1 MKQKHV
7 LFYTAAL
14 LVVALVTAGL
24 GIALGQPPLQA
35 VSNAVAA
42 PPAATVG
49 APAPAASGPD
59 VQTEILTSVYQRVNP
74 SVVNISVTKNVNQSS
89 AFPFPFGNNNNNNNN
104 NSNSGTRPF
113 VEQGLGS
120 GFVYDMQGHIITNNH
135 VVDGA
140 QTVEVTFAD
149 EVTVPATVV
158 GTDPGSDLAVI
169 QVKVDPSELHP
180 VVLGN
185 SDQLQVGQRAIAI
198 GNPFGLEGSL
208 TSGIVSGMGRTLPA
222 SNSDF
227 VIPNIIQTDAP
238 INPGNSGGP
247 LLNDQGEVIG
257 VNSAIVPSTNA
268 NGQSGFLGV
277 GFAIPVNIVKQEIP
291 TLIAGKQFEH
301 PWLGISGTT
310 LGLDLAKA
318 MNLSVQRGVLVVQVL
333 SNSPASKAG
342 LHGSDQT
349 VTFQGQDIPSG
360 GDIITAVDNQTV
372 NKFDDLLT
380 YLTNNTKVGQQV
392 TLKVLRN
399 GQEQSIQLTLA
410 ARPTTVT
417 TDNTTTQP

>member
-1 MKQKHV
+1 MKQKHA
-7 LFYTAAL
+7 LFYATAL
-14 LVVALVTAGL
+14 LVLALVTAGC
-24 GIALGQPPLQA
+24 GVSLGQPPLQA
-35 VSNAVAA
+35 VSNAAAA
-42 PPAATVG
+42 PPAATVA
-49 APAPAASGPD
+49 APVPAVSGPD
-59 VQTEILTSVYQRVNP
+59 VQTEILTSVYQHVNP
-74 SVVNISVTKNVNQSS
+74 SVVNISITKDVSSSS
-89 AFPFPFGNNNNNNNN
+89 AFPFPFNNNNP
-104 NSNSGTRPF
+104 NSRTRPF

-140 QTVEVTFAD
+140 KTVEVTFAD
-149 EVTVPATVV
+149 DVTVPATVV

-180 VVLGN
+180 VTLGN

-208 TSGIVSGMGRTLPA
+208 TSGIISGMGRTLPA

-277 GFAIPVNIVKQEIP
+277 GFAIPVNIVKQEIS

-318 MNLSVQRGVLVVQVL
+318 MSLSVQHGVLVVQVL
-333 SNSPASKAG
+333 DNSPASKAG
-342 LHGSDQT
+342 LQGSNKT
-349 VTFQGQDIPSG
+349 VTFQGQDVPSG
-360 GDIITAVDNQTV
+360 GDVITAIDNQPV

-410 ARPTTVT
+410 ARPNTVAT
-417 TDNTTTQP
+417 NNTTTQP

>member
-1 MKQKHV
+1 
-7 LFYTAAL
+7 
-14 LVVALVTAGL
+14 
-24 GIALGQPPLQA
+24 
-35 VSNAVAA
+35 
-42 PPAATVG
+42 
-49 APAPAASGPD
+49 
-59 VQTEILTSVYQRVNP
+59 
-74 SVVNISVTKNVNQSS
+74 
-89 AFPFPFGNNNNNNNN
+89 
-104 NSNSGTRPF
+104 
-113 VEQGLGS
+113 
-120 GFVYDMQGHIITNNH
+120 
-135 VVDGA
+135 
-140 QTVEVTFAD
+140 
-149 EVTVPATVV
+149 VTVPATVV

-180 VVLGN
+180 VTLGN

-208 TSGIVSGMGRTLPA
+208 TSGIISGMGRTLPA

-257 VNSAIVPSTNA
+257 VNSAIVPSTNS
-268 NGQSGFLGV
+268 NGQSGFLGI

-318 MNLSVQRGVLVVQVL
+318 MNLSVQHGVLVVQVL
-333 SNSPASKAG
+333 NNSPASKAG
-342 LHGSDQT
+342 LQGSNQT
-349 VTFQGQDIPSG
+349 ITFEGQNVPSG
-360 GDIITAVDNQTV
+360 GDVITAIDNQTV

-410 ARPTTVT
+410 ARPNMVNTN
-417 TDNTTTQP
+417 NTTTQP

>member
-1 MKQKHV
+1 MKQKHI
-7 LFYTAAL
+7 LFYATAL
-14 LVVALVTAGL
+14 LVVALVTAGC
-24 GIALGQPPLQA
+24 GISLSQPSLQA
-35 VSNAVAA
+35 IGNAAAA
-42 PPAATVG
+42 PPAATVA
-49 APAPAASGPD
+49 APVPAASGPD

-74 SVVNISVTKNVNQSS
+74 SVVNISITKNVSQSS

-104 NSNSGTRPF
+104 NSGTRPF

-180 VVLGN
+180 VTLGN

-208 TSGIVSGMGRTLPA
+208 TSGIISGMGRTLPA

-257 VNSAIVPSTNA
+257 VNSAIVPSTNS
-268 NGQSGFLGV
+268 NGQSGFLGI
-277 GFAIPVNIVKQEIP
+277 GFAIPVNIVKQEIS

-318 MNLSVQRGVLVVQVL
+318 MNLSAQHGVLVVQVL
-333 SNSPASKAG
+333 NNSPASKAG

-349 VTFQGQDIPSG
+349 VTFQGQDVPSG
-360 GDIITAVDNQTV
+360 GDVIVGIDNQTV

-410 ARPTTVT
+410 ARPNTVNT
-417 TDNTTTQP
+417 NNTTTQP

>member
-1 MKQKHV
+1 MKQKHA
-7 LFYTAAL
+7 LFYATAL
-14 LVVALVTAGL
+14 LVAALVTAGC
-24 GIALGQPPLQA
+24 GVSLGQPPLQA
-35 VSNAVAA
+35 VSNAAAA
-42 PPAATVG
+42 PPAATVA
-49 APAPAASGPD
+49 APVPAVSGPD
-59 VQTEILTSVYQRVNP
+59 VQTEILTSVYQHVNP
-74 SVVNISVTKNVNQSS
+74 SVVNISITKNVSASS
-89 AFPFPFGNNNNNNNN
+89 AFPFNNNNP
-104 NSNSGTRPF
+104 NSRTRPF

-140 QTVEVTFAD
+140 KTVEVTFAD
-149 EVTVPATVV
+149 DVTVPATVV

-208 TSGIVSGMGRTLPA
+208 TAGIISGMGRTLPA

-277 GFAIPVNIVKQEIP
+277 GFAIPVNIVKQEIS

-333 SNSPASKAG
+333 DNSPASKAG

-349 VTFQGQDIPSG
+349 VTFQGQDVPSG
-360 GDIITAVDNQTV
+360 GDVITAIDNQTV

-410 ARPTTVT
+410 ARPNTVNT
-417 TDNTTTQP
+417 NNTTTQP

>member
-1 MKQKHV
+1 MKQKHI
-7 LFYTAAL
+7 LFYATAL
-14 LVVALVTAGL
+14 LVVALVTAGCGASL
-24 GIALGQPPLQA
+24 IQP
-35 VSNAVAA
+35 VSNAAAA
-42 PPAATVG
+42 PPAATVA
-49 APAPAASGPD
+49 APVPAVNGPD

-74 SVVNISVTKNVNQSS
+74 SVVNISITKNVSQSS

-104 NSNSGTRPF
+104 NSGTRPF

-140 QTVEVTFAD
+140 KTVEVTFAD
-149 EVTVPATVV
+149 DVTVPATVV

-180 VVLGN
+180 VTLGN

-208 TSGIVSGMGRTLPA
+208 TSGIISGMGRTLPA
-222 SNSDF
+222 SNSNF

-257 VNSAIVPSTNA
+257 VNSAIVPSTNS
-268 NGQSGFLGV
+268 NGQSGFLGI

-318 MNLSVQRGVLVVQVL
+318 MNLSVQHGVLVVQVL
-333 SNSPASKAG
+333 NNSPASKAG
-342 LHGSDQT
+342 LQGSNQT
-349 VTFQGQDIPSG
+349 VTFQGQDVPSG
-360 GDIITAVDNQTV
+360 GDVITAIDNQPV

-410 ARPTTVT
+410 ARPNMVNTN
-417 TDNTTTQP
+417 NTTTQP

>member
-7 LFYTAAL
+7 LFYATAL
-14 LVVALVTAGL
+14 LVVALVMAGFGL
-24 GIALGQPPLQA
+24 SLGQSALQT
-35 VSNAVAA
+35 VSNVAAA
-42 PPAATVG
+42 PPAATAG
-49 APAPAASGPD
+49 APVSAASGPD

-74 SVVNISVTKNVNQSS
+74 SVVNISVTKNASTSS
-89 AFPFPFGNNNNNNNN
+89 ALPFPFNNNNP
-104 NSNSGTRPF
+104 NSRTRPF

-120 GFVYDMQGHIITNNH
+120 GFVYDMDGHIITNNH

-140 QTVEVTFAD
+140 KTVEVTFAD
-149 EVTVPATVV
+149 DVTVPATVV

-169 QVKVDPSELHP
+169 QVKVDSSELHP
-180 VVLGN
+180 VALGN

-208 TSGIVSGMGRTLPA
+208 TAGIVSGMGRTLPA

-257 VNSAIVPSTNA
+257 VNTAIVPSTSV

-277 GFAIPVNIVKQEIP
+277 GFAIPVNIVKQEIS

-318 MNLSVQRGVLVVQVL
+318 MNLSVQRGVLVVQIL
-333 SNSPASKAG
+333 DNSPASAAG
-342 LHGSDQT
+342 LRGSNST
-349 VTFQGQDIPSG
+349 VTFEGQDVPSG
-360 GDIITAVDNQTV
+360 GDVITAIDNQTV

-380 YLTNNTKVGQQV
+380 YLTNSTKVGQQV
-392 TLKVLRN
+392 TLKILRN

-410 ARPTTVT
+410 ARPNTVS
-417 TDNTTTQP
+417 TDNTTAPTQP

>member
-1 MKQKHV
+1 MKQKHI
-7 LFYTAAL
+7 LFYATAL
-14 LVVALVTAGL
+14 LVVALVTAGCGASL
-24 GIALGQPPLQA
+24 IQP
-35 VSNAVAA
+35 VSNAAAA
-42 PPAATVG
+42 PPAATVA
-49 APAPAASGPD
+49 APVPAASGPD
-59 VQTEILTSVYQRVNP
+59 VQTEILTSVYQHVNP
-74 SVVNISVTKNVNQSS
+74 SVVNISITKNVSQTS
-89 AFPFPFGNNNNNNNN
+89 AFPFPFNNNNP
-104 NSNSGTRPF
+104 NSRSAPF

-120 GFVYDMQGHIITNNH
+120 GFVYDMEGHIITNNH

-140 QTVEVTFAD
+140 KTVEVTFAD
-149 EVTVPATVV
+149 DVTVPATVV

-180 VVLGN
+180 VTLGN

-208 TSGIVSGMGRTLPA
+208 TSGIISGMGRTLPA

-257 VNSAIVPSTNA
+257 VNSAIVPSTNS
-268 NGQSGFLGV
+268 NGQSGFLGI

-318 MNLSVQRGVLVVQVL
+318 MNLSVQHGVLVVQVL
-333 SNSPASKAG
+333 NNSPASTAG
-342 LHGSDQT
+342 LHGSNQT
-349 VTFQGQDIPSG
+349 VTFEGQDVPSG
-360 GDIITAVDNQTV
+360 GDVITAIDNQTV

-410 ARPTTVT
+410 ARPNTVNT
-417 TDNTTTQP
+417 NNTTTQP

>member
-1 MKQKHV
+1 MKQKHA
-7 LFYTAAL
+7 LFYATAL
-14 LVVALVTAGL
+14 LVLALVTAGC
-24 GIALGQPPLQA
+24 GVSLGQPPLQA
-35 VSNAVAA
+35 VSNAAAA
-42 PPAATVG
+42 PPAATVA
-49 APAPAASGPD
+49 APVPAASGPD
-59 VQTEILTSVYQRVNP
+59 VQTEILTSVYQHVNP
-74 SVVNISVTKNVNQSS
+74 SVVNISITKDVSSSS
-89 AFPFPFGNNNNNNNN
+89 AFPFPFNNNNP
-104 NSNSGTRPF
+104 NSRTRPF

-140 QTVEVTFAD
+140 KTVEVTFAD
-149 EVTVPATVV
+149 DVTVPATVV

-180 VVLGN
+180 VTLGN

-208 TSGIVSGMGRTLPA
+208 TSGIISGMGRTLPA

-277 GFAIPVNIVKQEIP
+277 GFAIPVNIVKQEIS

-318 MNLSVQRGVLVVQVL
+318 MSLSIQHGVLVVQVL
-333 SNSPASKAG
+333 DNSPASKAG
-342 LHGSDQT
+342 LQGSNKT
-349 VTFQGQDIPSG
+349 VTFQGQDVPSG
-360 GDIITAVDNQTV
+360 GDVITAIDNQPV

-410 ARPTTVT
+410 ARPNTVAT
-417 TDNTTTQP
+417 NNTTTQP

>member
-7 LFYTAAL
+7 LFYVTAL
-14 LVVALVTAGL
+14 LVVALVTAGC
-24 GIALGQPPLQA
+24 GISLGQPPLQA
-35 VSNAVAA
+35 VSNAAAA
-42 PPAATVG
+42 PPAATMA
-49 APAPAASGPD
+49 APVSAATGPD

-74 SVVNISVTKNVNQSS
+74 SVVNISVTKNASSPS
-89 AFPFPFGNNNNNNNN
+89 AFPFPFNNNNP
-104 NSNSGTRPF
+104 NSRTRPF

-120 GFVYDMQGHIITNNH
+120 GFVYDMEGHIITNNH

-180 VVLGN
+180 VVLGD
-185 SDQLQVGQRAIAI
+185 SDKLQVGQRAIAI

-277 GFAIPVNIVKQEIP
+277 GFAIPANIVKQEIS

-301 PWLGISGTT
+301 PWLGISGST

-333 SNSPASKAG
+333 NNSPASKAG

-360 GDIITAVDNQTV
+360 GDVITAIDNQTV

-380 YLTNNTKVGQQV
+380 YLTNSTKVGQQV

-399 GQEQSIQLTLA
+399 GQEQSIQLMLA
-410 ARPTTVT
+410 ARPNTVT

>member
-1 MKQKHV
+1 MKQKHI
-7 LFYTAAL
+7 LFYATAL
-14 LVVALVTAGL
+14 LVVALVTAGCGASL
-24 GIALGQPPLQA
+24 VQP
-35 VSNAVAA
+35 VSNAAAA
-42 PPAATVG
+42 PPAATVA
-49 APAPAASGPD
+49 APVPAASGPD
-59 VQTEILTSVYQRVNP
+59 VQTEILTSVYQHVNP
-74 SVVNISVTKNVNQSS
+74 SVVNISITKDVSASS
-89 AFPFPFGNNNNNNNN
+89 AFPLPFNNNN
-104 NSNSGTRPF
+104 NSRTRPF

-120 GFVYDMQGHIITNNH
+120 GFVYDMEGHIITNNH

-140 QTVEVTFAD
+140 KTVEVTFAD

-180 VVLGN
+180 VTLGN

-208 TSGIVSGMGRTLPA
+208 TSGIISGMGRTLPA

-257 VNSAIVPSTNA
+257 VNSAIVPSTNS
-268 NGQSGFLGV
+268 NGQSGFLGI

-318 MNLSVQRGVLVVQVL
+318 MNLSVQHGVLVVQVL
-333 SNSPASKAG
+333 NNSPASKAG
-342 LHGSDQT
+342 LHGSNQT
-349 VTFQGQDIPSG
+349 VTFQGQDVPSG
-360 GDIITAVDNQTV
+360 GDVITAIDNQPV

-380 YLTNNTKVGQQV
+380 YLTNNAKVGQQV

-410 ARPTTVT
+410 ARPNTVNT
-417 TDNTTTQP
+417 NNTTTQP

>member
-1 MKQKHV
+1 MKQKHI
-7 LFYTAAL
+7 LFYATAL
-14 LVVALVTAGL
+14 LVVALVTAGCGASL
-24 GIALGQPPLQA
+24 IQP
-35 VSNAVAA
+35 VSNAAAA
-42 PPAATVG
+42 PPAATVA
-49 APAPAASGPD
+49 APVPAASGPD

-74 SVVNISVTKNVNQSS
+74 SVVNISITKNVSQSS

-104 NSNSGTRPF
+104 NNNSGTRPF

-140 QTVEVTFAD
+140 KTVEVTFAD
-149 EVTVPATVV
+149 DVTVPATVV

-180 VVLGN
+180 VTLGN

-208 TSGIVSGMGRTLPA
+208 TSGIISGMGRTLPA

-257 VNSAIVPSTNA
+257 VNSAIVPSTNS
-268 NGQSGFLGV
+268 NGQSGFLGI

-318 MNLSVQRGVLVVQVL
+318 MNLSVQHGVLVVQVL
-333 SNSPASKAG
+333 NNSPASKAG
-342 LHGSDQT
+342 LQGSNQT
-349 VTFQGQDIPSG
+349 ITFEGQNVPSG
-360 GDIITAVDNQTV
+360 GDVITAIDNQTV

-410 ARPTTVT
+410 ARPNMVNTN
-417 TDNTTTQP
+417 NTTTQP

>member
-1 MKQKHV
+1 MKQKHA
-7 LFYTAAL
+7 LFYATAL
-14 LVVALVTAGL
+14 LVVALVTAGC
-24 GIALGQPPLQA
+24 GVSLGQPSLQA
-35 VSNAVAA
+35 VSNAAAA
-42 PPAATVG
+42 PPAATVA
-49 APAPAASGPD
+49 APVPAASGPD

-74 SVVNISVTKNVNQSS
+74 SVVNISITKDVSSSS
-89 AFPFPFGNNNNNNNN
+89 AFPFPFNNNNP
-104 NSNSGTRPF
+104 NSRTRPF

-140 QTVEVTFAD
+140 KTVEVTFAD
-149 EVTVPATVV
+149 DVTVPATVV
-158 GTDPGSDLAVI
+158 GTDPGSDLAVV

-180 VVLGN
+180 VTLGN

-208 TSGIVSGMGRTLPA
+208 TAGIISGMGRTLPA

-268 NGQSGFLGV
+268 NGQSGFLGI
-277 GFAIPVNIVKQEIP
+277 GFAIPVNIVKQEIS

-318 MNLSVQRGVLVVQVL
+318 MNLSLQHGVLVVQVL
-333 SNSPASKAG
+333 DNSPASKAG

-349 VTFQGQDIPSG
+349 VTFQGQDVPAG
-360 GDIITAVDNQTV
+360 GDVITAIDNQTV

-392 TLKVLRN
+392 TLTVLRN
-399 GQEQSIQLTLA
+399 GQEQSIPLTLA
-410 ARPTTVT
+410 ARPNTVNT
-417 TDNTTTQP
+417 NNTTTQP

>member
-1 MKQKHV
+1 
-7 LFYTAAL
+7 
-14 LVVALVTAGL
+14 
-24 GIALGQPPLQA
+24 
-35 VSNAVAA
+35 
-42 PPAATVG
+42 
-49 APAPAASGPD
+49 
-59 VQTEILTSVYQRVNP
+59 
-74 SVVNISVTKNVNQSS
+74 
-89 AFPFPFGNNNNNNNN
+89 
-104 NSNSGTRPF
+104 
-113 VEQGLGS
+113 
-120 GFVYDMQGHIITNNH
+120 
-135 VVDGA
+135 
-140 QTVEVTFAD
+140 
-149 EVTVPATVV
+149 
-158 GTDPGSDLAVI
+158 
-169 QVKVDPSELHP
+169 LHP
-180 VVLGN
+180 VALGN

-277 GFAIPVNIVKQEIP
+277 GFAIPVNIVKQEIS
-291 TLIAGKQFEH
+291 TLIAGKQYEH

-318 MNLSVQRGVLVVQVL
+318 MNLSVQRGVLVVEVL
-333 SNSPASKAG
+333 NNSPASKAG
-342 LHGSDQT
+342 LHSSDQT

-360 GDIITAVDNQTV
+360 GDVITAIDNQTV

-410 ARPTTVT
+410 ARPNTVT
-417 TDNTTTQP
+417 TENTAAQP

>member
-1 MKQKHV
+1 MKQKHI
-7 LFYTAAL
+7 LFYATAL
-14 LVVALVTAGL
+14 LVVALVTAGCGTSL
-24 GIALGQPPLQA
+24 IQP
-35 VSNAVAA
+35 VSNAAAA
-42 PPAATVG
+42 PPAATVA
-49 APAPAASGPD
+49 APVPAVNGPD

-74 SVVNISVTKNVNQSS
+74 SVVNISITKNVSQSS

-104 NSNSGTRPF
+104 NSGTRPF

-140 QTVEVTFAD
+140 KTVEVTFAD
-149 EVTVPATVV
+149 DVTVPATVV

-180 VVLGN
+180 VTLGN

-208 TSGIVSGMGRTLPA
+208 TSGIISGMGRTLPA
-222 SNSDF
+222 SNSNF

-257 VNSAIVPSTNA
+257 VNSAIVPSTNS
-268 NGQSGFLGV
+268 NGQSGFLGI

-318 MNLSVQRGVLVVQVL
+318 MNLSVQHGVLVVQVL
-333 SNSPASKAG
+333 NNSPASKAG
-342 LHGSDQT
+342 LQGSNQT
-349 VTFQGQDIPSG
+349 VTFQGQDVPSG
-360 GDIITAVDNQTV
+360 GDVITAIDNQPV

-410 ARPTTVT
+410 ARPNTVNT
-417 TDNTTTQP
+417 NNTTTQP